1 MISFT
6 GKLFY
11 YLHIGLRNAETGLL
25 RAKGL
30 VFTLVFFYIYIYKKT
45 RLAFFEYMILHRHTM
60 EILKNHNF
68 EKL

>member
-30 VFTLVFFYIYIYKKT
+30 VFTLVFLYIYIYKDET
-45 RLAFFEYMILHRHTM
+45 GIL
-60 EILKNHNF
+60 
-68 EKL
+68 